1 MGLRG
6 RHFPRQ
12 FKSSNLPQATGQ
24 SLRPTCLHVGAASP
38 GEEHIPPHQQ
48 TVGGV
53 KVTRTPAA
61 ELNNSE
67 SGVGL
72 VTKVLASCRA
82 VDSRSAARDEMAYR
96 SHLLYVTQYCY
107 RAGGRAPGPDF
118 GRILIEIISNS
129 NLWPA
134 FGRPEGRFWSK
145 IFDFGARLAWGLHAW
160 EDHPK

>member
-1 MGLRG
+1 
-6 RHFPRQ
+6 
-12 FKSSNLPQATGQ
+12 
-24 SLRPTCLHVGAASP
+24 
-38 GEEHIPPHQQ
+38 
-48 TVGGV
+48 
-53 KVTRTPAA
+53 
-61 ELNNSE
+61 
-67 SGVGL
+67 
-72 VTKVLASCRA
+72 
-82 VDSRSAARDEMAYR
+82 MAN
-96 SHLLYVTQYCY
+96 HLLDVTQYCY